1 MSSFGINNNDSTD
14 TSVTFQSIIKKNNE
28 HSIQREK
35 INIELQKQNEN
46 GNKFKE
52 FIDNLPPQI
61 RLAYAAYQELEAA
74 KDDLDKWNKI
84 NENNNHNETVEL
96 WPEIQELT
104 DNVNALYK
112 SRGMKPTTREE
123 RVQIYQQ
130 YFDAQMRTLSPQDKE
145 LFHRVLDIEKLFF

>member
-14 TSVTFQSIIKKNNE
+14 TSVTFQNMKKFNE
-28 HSIQREK
+28 IRERREK
-35 INIELQKQNEN
+35 INIELQRQNLN
-46 GNKFKE
+46 VNKFKE

-84 NENNNHNETVEL
+84 NENNNHNETIEL
-96 WPEIQELT
+96 WPEVQELT
-104 DNVNALYK
+104 DKVNALYK
-112 SRGMKPTTREE
+112 SRGMDPTTREE
-123 RVQIYQQ
+123 RVQIFQQ
-130 YFDAQMRTLSPQDKE
+130 YFDAQMSTLSPQDKE

>member
-14 TSVTFQSIIKKNNE
+14 RSVTFQSMKKFNE
-28 HSIQREK
+28 IRERREK
-35 INIELQKQNEN
+35 INIELQRQNLN
-46 GNKFKE
+46 VNKFKE

-84 NENNNHNETVEL
+84 NENNNHNETIEL
-96 WPEIQELT
+96 WPEVQELT
-104 DNVNALYK
+104 DKVNALYK
-112 SRGMKPTTREE
+112 SRGMESTTREE
-123 RVQIYQQ
+123 RVQIFQQ
-130 YFDAQMRTLSPQDKE
+130 YFDAQMSTLSPQDKE